1 MSLIKAV
8 IIFSGGLDSTVLCYK
23 AVSDNFDVNAITI
36 LYGQRHSREVEG
48 AKKTAGILGINHRVI
63 DLSNI
68 NELLQGSALT
78 DSNIGVPEVPETTEH
93 YETLKSTIV
102 PNRNAIFL
110 SLAIGYSESIKA
122 NHIFFGAHHSDRGVY
137 PDCRKEFVEAFEIAE
152 RLANDNPELSISA
165 PFVEMDKSEIVTLGK
180 KLGVPFEHTWTCYVG
195 GELHCGVCSAC
206 NERKRAFRE
215 AGVTDPT
222 YYEN

>member
-1 MSLIKAV
+1 MEHKAV

-23 AVSDNFDVNAITI
+23 AVSDNFDVHAITI

-48 AKKTAGILGINHRVI
+48 AKKIAGILGINHRVI

-78 DSNIGVPEVPETTEH
+78 DSNIEVPEVPETTEH

-110 SLAIGYSESIKA
+110 SVAIGFSESIKA

-137 PDCRKEFVEAFEIAE
+137 PDCRKEFVEAFETAE

-165 PFVEMDKSEIVTLGK
+165 PFVEMDKSEIVTLGN

-222 YYEN
+222 VYES

>member
-1 MSLIKAV
+1 MPLIKAV

-93 YETLKSTIV
+93 FETLKSTIV

-206 NERKRAFRE
+206 SERKRAFRE

-222 YYEN
+222 IYEN

>member
-1 MSLIKAV
+1 MKNKSV

-23 AVSDNFDVNAITI
+23 AVADNLDVHAITI
-36 LYGQRHSREVEG
+36 LYGQRHAREVKG
-48 AKKTAGILGINHRVI
+48 AKKTAELLGINHLVI
-63 DLSNI
+63 DLNSI
-68 NELLQGSALT
+68 NQLLQGSALT
-78 DSNIGVPEVPETTEH
+78 DSTVEVPEVPETTEH
-93 YETLKSTIV
+93 FETLKSTIV

-110 SLAIGYSESIKA
+110 SVAIGYSESIKA
-122 NHIFFGAHHSDRGVY
+122 NQIYFGAHHSDRGVY
-137 PDCRKEFVEAFEIAE
+137 PDCRKEFVEAFETAE

-195 GELHCGVCSAC
+195 GDLHCGVCSAC

-215 AGVTDPT
+215 SGVKDPT
-222 YYEN
+222 VYES

>member
-1 MSLIKAV
+1 MPLIKAV

-23 AVSDNFDVNAITI
+23 AVSDNFDVHAITI
-36 LYGQRHSREVEG
+36 LYGQRHSREVES

-78 DSNIGVPEVPETTEH
+78 DSNIEVPEVPETTEH
-93 YETLKSTIV
+93 FETLKSTIV

-110 SLAIGYSESIKA
+110 SVAIGFSESIKA

-137 PDCRKEFVEAFEIAE
+137 PDCRKEFVEAFETAE

-165 PFVEMDKSEIVTLGK
+165 PFVEMDKSEIVTLGN

-222 YYEN
+222 VYES

>member
-1 MSLIKAV
+1 MEHKAV

-23 AVSDNFDVNAITI
+23 AVSDNFDVHAITI
-36 LYGQRHSREVEG
+36 LYGQRHSREVED

-78 DSNIGVPEVPETTEH
+78 DSNVEVPEVPETTEH
-93 YETLKSTIV
+93 FETLKSTIV

-110 SLAIGYSESIKA
+110 SVAIGFSESIKA

-137 PDCRKEFVEAFEIAE
+137 PDCRKEFVEAFETAE

-165 PFVEMDKSEIVTLGK
+165 PFVEMDKSEIVTLGN

-222 YYEN
+222 VYES

>member
-1 MSLIKAV
+1 MKKAV
-8 IIFSGGLDSTVLCYK
+8 IILSGGLDSTVLCYK

-36 LYGQRHSREVEG
+36 LYGQRHSREVDG
-48 AKKTAGILGINHRVI
+48 AKKTAEILGINHRVI

-68 NELLQGSALT
+68 NELLRGSALT
-78 DSNIGVPEVPETTEH
+78 DSNVKVPEVPETTEH
-93 YETLKSTIV
+93 FETLKSTIV

-110 SLAIGYSESIKA
+110 SVAIGFSESIKA

-137 PDCRKEFVEAFEIAE
+137 PDCRKEFVEAFETAE
-152 RLANDNPELSISA
+152 RLANNNPELSISA

-215 AGVTDPT
+215 SGVTDPT
-222 YYEN
+222 IYEN